1 MEFTSKKVG
10 SPRRLVFKRSGP
22 GGFTVSQNTEDPN
35 NIPWVPYKMKLV
47 ATEIF
52 PHFIKNPLVTTNDIR
67 LYIEASTIHYGT
79 DTIPLV
85 KLLDDD
91 KRLPEDALKN
101 LRSHHP
107 LFGGKSY
114 SLIEDFVDGISVAGG
129 YGTCMLETWT
139 EHFLR
144 EQESLRKERKK
155 HGVIVVEG
163 ELFPPKKSR
172 KIEQEKLHF
181 KRAFVVSRAGKCAAR
196 HFLPMMFMDFAHMR
210 NSTCEK
216 SVVVSMLDGNG
227 RSTPIGYGICE
238 AENKETWCW
247 ALECLKEALSGA
259 VDWNKMTIIT
269 YGFSGIEDIFAG
281 AFPKE
286 SFGGFEHARCC
297 IHLLRGKHVSN
308 KEELIKFWKMAR
320 TPSVTMYNTIKEE
333 LDDSDDGILST
344 VKELEKEKIN
354 WAISQATLPHFS
366 VTSTNPVDIFNGVF
380 VKERGFT
387 ALGFLY
393 TLVTYTEERLSELE
407 KKMNSEKV
415 AGNTTDLTPD
425 AYKKYMVNSS
435 YADLIN
441 ETDIK
446 SITVEG
452 DKLSCVVCSSWAE
465 VVVVLK
471 DCNFDGVLDSKRFV
485 HGLYCSCGK
494 TKDTLIPC
502 QHLIKVLRYCAKIKF
517 CDASIQKRVPVVLK
531 HEFLKQGYSGWKE
544 NYTGVE
550 NIFHLKSRRLVGQ
563 SSKSYSKRK
572 RRYEK
577 KGKARGQRAELEKEK
592 RTLEQSR
599 LAMNR
604 KEFLERLIK
613 EVDSLDQTKKR
624 LLLN

>member
-1 MEFTSKKVG
+1 M
-10 SPRRLVFKRSGP
+10 
-22 GGFTVSQNTEDPN
+22 
-35 NIPWVPYKMKLV
+35 
-47 ATEIF
+47 
-52 PHFIKNPLVTTNDIR
+52 
-67 LYIEASTIHYGT
+67 
-79 DTIPLV
+79 
-85 KLLDDD
+85 
-91 KRLPEDALKN
+91 
-101 LRSHHP
+101 
-107 LFGGKSY
+107 
-114 SLIEDFVDGISVAGG
+114 
-129 YGTCMLETWT
+129 
-139 EHFLR
+139 
-144 EQESLRKERKK
+144 
-155 HGVIVVEG
+155 
-163 ELFPPKKSR
+163 
-172 KIEQEKLHF
+172 
-181 KRAFVVSRAGKCAAR
+181 
-196 HFLPMMFMDFAHMR
+196 
-210 NSTCEK
+210 
-216 SVVVSMLDGNG
+216 
-227 RSTPIGYGICE
+227 
-238 AENKETWCW
+238 
-247 ALECLKEALSGA
+247 
-259 VDWNKMTIIT
+259 
-269 YGFSGIEDIFAG
+269 
-281 AFPKE
+281 
-286 SFGGFEHARCC
+286 
-297 IHLLRGKHVSN
+297 
-308 KEELIKFWKMAR
+308 
-320 TPSVTMYNTIKEE
+320 
-333 LDDSDDGILST
+333 
-344 VKELEKEKIN
+344 
-354 WAISQATLPHFS
+354 
-366 VTSTNPVDIFNGVF
+366 DIFNGVF
-380 VKERGFT
+380 VKERGLT

-592 RTLEQSR
+592 RALEQSR

-613 EVDSLDQTKKR
+613 EVDLSGPNKEEIAAELNKKINDFMSHEDSSGSQEVDYDEEDEEESYYISSSSSEEEEEEEEESLFSLPYTSDDYNEQ
-624 LLLN
+624 